1 MLKDQTNK
9 KEHEQSA
16 QLACEA
22 AAAAAIRTV
31 ASLTREEDCYDLYS
45 KSLEGPLQR
54 SNRTAIWSNMLYAIS
69 QAVSFFVIALVFWYG
84 SRLVSFLEYSIFQF
98 FVGLMVSPRSITLT
112 SF

>member
-31 ASLTREEDCYDLYS
+31 ASLTRDMILTARVWKDRSSVPTGLQFGATCCTPS
-45 KSLEGPLQR
+45 RKRSRSSL
-54 SNRTAIWSNMLYAIS
+54 SHWSFGM
-69 QAVSFFVIALVFWYG
+69 ALVS
-84 SRLVSFLEYSIFQF
+84 SRS
-98 FVGLMVSPRSITLT
+98 
-112 SF
+112 